1 MFKKIKLP
9 SVPLSREHRRILSRR
24 KDMTVASVFLGIL
37 ILISLVS
44 PWISP
49 QDPNAAD
56 LSSKNSAPSC
66 GHLLGTDYLGRD
78 ILSRIM
84 VASHTSLLISFGV
97 VSISLVI
104 GISMGCIAGYY
115 EGYADEIIAR
125 LIDVFLSFPGIIF
138 ALTVMSILGTGVM
151 NLIIALSLV
160 QWSSYA
166 RLMRGQVLSVKK
178 NEYILSSKMIGS
190 SDFRIILKHI
200 IPNCIAPVIV
210 LATIDIGHV
219 ILSISALSFLGI
231 GLPSEIPEWGAMLST
246 GKAYLRTSPYQTV
259 FPGMAIT
266 LFVVI
271 FSILGDGMRDILDPQ
286 DTGGDVY

>member
-1 MFKKIKLP
+1 
-9 SVPLSREHRRILSRR
+9 
-24 KDMTVASVFLGIL
+24 MTVASVFLGIL